1 MKIYEFVIEESHKI
15 NIMFQIYLMVASLI
29 LESGQTVQLFVEK
42 LLKIEQGLVLTLLQ
56 LMVVQIVLGKCLK
69 VDLA

>member
-1 MKIYEFVIEESHKI
+1 MSKK

-29 LESGQTVQLFVEK
+29 LESGQIVPSSVEF
-42 LLKIEQGLVLTLLQ
+42 LNIEQGLVLTLLQ

-69 VDLA
+69 DDLA

>member
-1 MKIYEFVIEESHKI
+1 
-15 NIMFQIYLMVASLI
+15 MFQSYLMVASLI
-29 LESGQTVQLFVEK
+29 LESGQIVQSFVK
-42 LLKIEQGLVLTLLQ
+42 VLKIEQGLVLTLLQ

>member
-1 MKIYEFVIEESHKI
+1 MKIYEFAIEESHKI

-29 LESGQTVQLFVEK
+29 LESGQIVQSFVK
-42 LLKIEQGLVLTLLQ
+42 VLKIEQGLVLTLLQ

>member
-1 MKIYEFVIEESHKI
+1 MTIYEFDIEESHKI

-29 LESGQTVQLFVEK
+29 LESGQTVQSFVK
-42 LLKIEQGLVLTLLQ
+42 VLKIEQGLVLTLLQ

>member
-1 MKIYEFVIEESHKI
+1 MTIYEFDIEESHKI

-29 LESGQTVQLFVEK
+29 LESGQIVQSSVEV
-42 LLKIEQGLVLTLLQ
+42 LKQEQGLVLTLLQ

-69 VDLA
+69 DDFA